1 MSWSNLRVMVMALF
15 FCLSFVGA
23 RAQSQ
28 EVQQLLLNTEKLS
41 QFKNILRDMK
51 AGYQIISTGYNAV
64 RDISQGNFSLHQT
77 FLDGLMAVSPEVR
90 KYHKIV
96 EIGRLQG
103 RLVLEYK
110 AAFNRF
116 RSDGTF
122 SLKELDYMS
131 AIYSGLN
138 KQSLKNLDAL
148 LMVITAGQLR
158 MSDDERLSAIDRIF
172 SDMQEKL
179 TFLRHF
185 NATGISLSRQRKME
199 LNDLTDMQELFGA
212 DLDNSL

>member
-1 MSWSNLRVMVMALF
+1 MVLALVLCCSVGRVQ
-15 FCLSFVGA
+15 
-23 RAQSQ
+23 AQSQ
-28 EVQQLLLNTEKLS
+28 EVQQLLLNVEKLS
-41 QFKNILRDMK
+41 QFKNILKDMK
-51 AGYQIISTGYNAV
+51 AGYQIISAGYNAV
-64 RDISQGNFSLHQT
+64 RDISRGNFSLHQT

-96 EIGRLQG
+96 EIVRLQG

-110 AAFNRF
+110 SAFSRF

-122 SLKELDYMS
+122 NLKELDYMS
-131 AIYSGLN
+131 AVYATLN

-158 MSDDERLSAIDRIF
+158 MSDDERLSTIDRIF

-185 NATGISLSRQRKME
+185 NATGIGLSRQRKME
-199 LNDLTDMQELFGA
+199 LHDLSDMQELFVA
-212 DLDNSL
+212 DLEK